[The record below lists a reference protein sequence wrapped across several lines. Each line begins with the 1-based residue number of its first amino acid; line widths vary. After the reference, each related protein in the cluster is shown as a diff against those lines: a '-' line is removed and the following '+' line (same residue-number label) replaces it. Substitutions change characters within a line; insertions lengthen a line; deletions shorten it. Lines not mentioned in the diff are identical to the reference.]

1 MVELDQIKSE
11 LGNLAAPL
19 AELEA
24 SLGVSQKVQR
34 IEELR
39 REMEAPDFWDDNVRA
54 QNMTKELK
62 DLEDSVNTIK
72 ELKVQHSD
80 IGELLSMAY
89 EENDASMIP
98 DIQA

>member
-11 LGNLAAPL
+11 LGNLAGPL

-24 SLGVSQKVQR
+24 SLGVNEKEQR

-39 REMEAPDFWDDNVRA
+39 REMEAPDFWDDNIRA

-62 DLEDSVNTIK
+62 DLRQYDQRAQSPAFRYRRTCVDGIRGKRCFDDT
-72 ELKVQHSD
+72 
-80 IGELLSMAY
+80 GY
-89 EENDASMIP
+89 TG
-98 DIQA
+98 